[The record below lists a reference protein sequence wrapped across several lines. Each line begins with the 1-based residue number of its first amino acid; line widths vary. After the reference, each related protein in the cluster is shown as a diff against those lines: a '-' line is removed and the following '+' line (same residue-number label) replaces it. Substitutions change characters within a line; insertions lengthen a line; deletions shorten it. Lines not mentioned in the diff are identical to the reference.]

1 MLRLAL
7 AALLGLST
15 ALVARAATPD
25 PGLLLAIAPRLPAGP
40 PQLWRI
46 DSQGRLQQQSPLPAD
61 LTTPLGSLWKLFV
74 YDYLASQQR
83 DENPYHCRGQ
93 LREEIY
99 CCQPGQTISRDA
111 ALVQSCGLYFDPA
124 RLAISPEQWR
134 HYWQQQ
140 QAPAWLLALQQ
151 LQPATQVSVQ
161 SLLELLARL
170 PAQAAARRV
179 LLDRLLLPNPLAAG
193 DSTAP
198 PLAAQLGAR
207 LRIKSWSWHAPADPQ
222 QRIGGFAGWLQ
233 DGTPLWAS
241 GAGSSEQVL
250 QRYAAA
256 LEKTLPPARAMDNSD
271 CVEVALFA
279 RYPVA
284 RLNDH
289 QGRSVTAPGPL
300 NGRYVVHFHNGNQL
314 AIDSR
319 NDIYLLLPNLTP
331 AARAASA
338 QPEQALRLIARLS
351 IDDYV
356 ARVVDREAAAQPA
369 EAAKALAIVART
381 YLQQNAARTGNC
393 LQINDSSQQQRVA
406 PRRPSPQ
413 AQAIADWSSDL
424 VLAGAAVRYHQ
435 TAAAPDQLSWAQA
448 RELAGQG
455 WRYEAILANVFM
467 RSNLA
472 RWGNPTISCQPLP
485 AAEQWLLQQLPTWR
499 AKLQAEPGYE
509 ETRQFSVCRLQ
520 AGNPHIDRL
529 RRQIFVRGL
538 HSQQDR
544 LDLSHEYLHLAF
556 DGHPS
561 SQDEHYIES
570 QARRLL
576 LE

>member
-15 ALVARAATPD
+15 ALVAHAATPD
-25 PGLLLAIAPRLPAGP
+25 PGLLLAISPRLPAGP

-46 DSQGRLQQQSPLPAD
+46 DSQGRLLQQAPLPAS

-74 YDYLASQQR
+74 YDYLVSQR
-83 DENPYHCRGQ
+83 LDENPYLCRGQ

-111 ALVQSCGLYFDPA
+111 ALVQSCGLYFDPL
-124 RLAISPEQWR
+124 RLAIPLEQWR

-151 LQPATQVSVQ
+151 LQPATEVSVQ

-179 LLDRLLLPNPLAAG
+179 LLDRLLLSNPLAAA
-193 DSTAP
+193 DATTA

-207 LRIKSWSWHAPADPQ
+207 LRIKSWSWHAPTDPQ

-256 LEKTLPPARAMDNSD
+256 LDKTLPAASPSDNSD

-279 RYPVA
+279 RYPVG
-284 RLNDH
+284 RLADR
-289 QGRSVTAPGPL
+289 QGQPVTAPGPL

-319 NDIYLLLPNLTP
+319 NDIYLLPP
-331 AARAASA
+331 ATDAASA
-338 QPEQALRLIARLS
+338 QPSPQLRLIARLS
-351 IDDYV
+351 VDDYV

-381 YLQQNAARTGNC
+381 YLQQNAARSGDC

-406 PRRPSPQ
+406 PRQPSPQ

-455 WRYEAILANVFM
+455 WRYEAILANAFL

-472 RWGNPTISCQPLP
+472 RWGNPAITCQPLP
-485 AAEQWLLQQLPTWR
+485 AAEQWLRQQLPAWR

-509 ETRQFSVCRLQ
+509 ETHQFSVCRLQ
-520 AGNPHIDRL
+520 SGKPHIDRL

-544 LDLSHEYLHLAF
+544 LDISHEYLHLAF